1 MNNQNKQWQRIE
13 NLKKKAD
20 LEINK
25 KKRWQ
30 RDETF
35 KSVIT
40 DLNFIQVGITGQPY
54 AKRYQIHFSPISN
67 ELEI

>member
-1 MNNQNKQWQRIE
+1 MNKQSKQWQRIE

-20 LEINK
+20 IEINK

-35 KSVIT
+35 KVS
-40 DLNFIQVGITGQPY
+40 DY
-54 AKRYQIHFSPISN
+54 
-67 ELEI
+67 